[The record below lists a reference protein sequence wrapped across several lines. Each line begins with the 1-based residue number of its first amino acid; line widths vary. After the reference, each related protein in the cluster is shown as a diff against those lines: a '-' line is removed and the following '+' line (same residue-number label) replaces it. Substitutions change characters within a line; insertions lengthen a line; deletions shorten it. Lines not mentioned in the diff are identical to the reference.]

1 MGGIPEEENQSKGQT
16 KEASSWLPKRLVHGM
31 FLSRVGEI
39 ALSQNKLAFWIA
51 MLLAV
56 TTSPKYTTKSVLL
69 LQNKTAMLV
78 IIYILTNINYTFD
91 KSISLVSLKD
101 LTWSFNVK
109 NFSHDVDRVCILTW
123 TPISPRVFTEVEVCE
138 DCDLE
143 P

>member
-56 TTSPKYTTKSVLL
+56 TTSPKYTTKSGVSASR
-69 LQNKTAMLV
+69 TVDMT
-78 IIYILTNINYTFD
+78 LTEFA
-91 KSISLVSLKD
+91 S
-101 LTWSFNVK
+101 
-109 NFSHDVDRVCILTW
+109 
-123 TPISPRVFTEVEVCE
+123 
-138 DCDLE
+138 
-143 P
+143 